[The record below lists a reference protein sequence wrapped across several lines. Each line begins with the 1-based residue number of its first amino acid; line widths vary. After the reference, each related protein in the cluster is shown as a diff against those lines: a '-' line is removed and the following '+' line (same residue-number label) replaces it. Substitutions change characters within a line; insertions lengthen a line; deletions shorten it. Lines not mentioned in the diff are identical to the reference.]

1 MNAAS
6 RQGQTNRGDAGAES
20 NRGAEGDDGKVIIFG
35 VYVVVGMSYK
45 GQRQYSA
52 NIEKTCPNR
61 EKVYNVKRSTFFV
74 ASFPLGKETHLTL
87 VVL

>member
-52 NIEKTCPNR
+52 NIEKTCPSR
-61 EKVYNVKRSTFFV
+61 EKVYDVRERKHTL
-74 ASFPLGKETHLTL
+74 LGCPISRQGVCHSS
-87 VVL
+87 